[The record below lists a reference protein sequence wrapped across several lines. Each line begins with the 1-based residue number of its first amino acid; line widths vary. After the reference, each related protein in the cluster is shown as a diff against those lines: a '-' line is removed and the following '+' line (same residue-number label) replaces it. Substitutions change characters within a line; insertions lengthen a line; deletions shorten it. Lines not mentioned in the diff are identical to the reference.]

1 MLLVK
6 TEDKEEHELF
16 SYLLLGLDYLTF
28 AWFTIEL
35 LVNFISCSNRVS
47 FLFSV
52 TTLIDLLTLIT
63 YAVQFQHG
71 LEYHKPNEE
80 SMTRD
85 VIKTDYQN
93 IEIFSII
100 RLFRLQKFFRLSIG
114 LQIFK
119 HTLIASSKELLL
131 LVMLLLIPVAI
142 FASIVYF
149 FEREVS
155 MFLIMLKK
163 NLAFLW
169 SYRFCLFCRF
179 WKVIS
184 LVLYFLLIREK
195 PKSPCFAEFIFKYLR
210 NLFLQVS
217 DFHLLLQNIHLIL
230 LKVFLCRRHRT
241 LNGCRVNVVV
251 KR

>member
-6 TEDKEEHELF
+6 TEDKEKHELF

-163 NLAFLW
+163 KILFFCEVIVSVYFEGNKNSLFL
-169 SYRFCLFCRF
+169 C
-179 WKVIS
+179 
-184 LVLYFLLIREK
+184 FLLIREK

>member
-6 TEDKEEHELF
+6 TEDKEKHELF

-163 NLAFLW
+163 NLAFL
-169 SYRFCLFCRF
+169 
-179 WKVIS
+179 
-184 LVLYFLLIREK
+184 
-195 PKSPCFAEFIFKYLR
+195 
-210 NLFLQVS
+210 
-217 DFHLLLQNIHLIL
+217 
-230 LKVFLCRRHRT
+230 
-241 LNGCRVNVVV
+241 
-251 KR
+251 